1 MVAMA
6 IGHLLMVAMLMSLVG
21 LAPKGKAK
29 AKDAKKKGR
38 DEEDDDD
45 GVSKN
50 DQVNF
55 VNSLSRGEKEGDKK
69 DCLAIYQS
77 LSRFDP
83 MKKQL
88 IAAWKMDK
96 SCKWVGSYRQIC
108 KSTKATSCETSSG
121 FGTM

>member
-6 IGHLLMVAMLMSLVG
+6 IAHLLMVATLMSLVG

-29 AKDAKKKGR
+29 AKEAKKKPR
-38 DEEDDDD
+38 DEDDDD

-55 VNSLSRGEKEGDKK
+55 VNSLSRCETEADKK